1 MKDEMNTPLVEEG
14 ESGAFDLL
22 DVLQMV
28 AEHLRLL
35 ISAPLVIG
43 LIVFG
48 GSYAITPTYTAL
60 TTLLPPL
67 QQQSSAAAMMQ
78 ALGALGSAAASG
90 GLKSQADQYVAY
102 ISSRS
107 VADALI
113 ARFDL
118 VKRYGVELTHDA
130 RKVLTGET
138 KVSSGR
144 DGLIR
149 IEFDDHDPKF
159 AADVAN
165 AYVEELA
172 KLMGRLSLTEAQQRR
187 AFYEAQLAKAKDN
200 FSRAEVA
207 LRSTGVSADVLKAN
221 PQSAVSSVASLM
233 AEVTVKEI
241 RLSAMRNY
249 LTDNSPEFKKTQAEL
264 AALRTQLERV
274 QKDGQTPAGG
284 GDYVAK
290 YRDYK
295 YNETLFELLSKQYEI
310 AKIDESRESAVIQ
323 VIDLALP
330 PERKSKPKKAALAIG
345 ATLGTAV
352 VLFLYLFL
360 RLIFRNAGTDAESVR
375 RMAGIRRSFAEA
387 LGRK

>member
-1 MKDEMNTPLVEEG
+1 MKDEMNTPLADGGEG
-14 ESGAFDLL
+14 GALDLL

-28 AEHLRLL
+28 ADHLRLL
-35 ISAPLVIG
+35 IIAPLVIG
-43 LIVFG
+43 LIVLG
-48 GSYAITPTYTAL
+48 GSYAITPTYTAM

-78 ALGALGSAAASG
+78 ALGALGSVAASG
-90 GLKSQADQYVAY
+90 GLKSQSDQYVSY

-107 VADALI
+107 VADALVE
-113 ARFDL
+113 RFDL
-118 VKRYGVELTHDA
+118 VKRYGVEMRHDA
-130 RKVLTGET
+130 RKELAEET
-138 KVSSGR
+138 KISSGK

-187 AFYEAQLAKAKDN
+187 AFYETQLVKVKDN
-200 FSRAEVA
+200 FARAEVA
-207 LRSTGVSADVLKAN
+207 LRSTGVSSDALKAS
-221 PQSAVSSVASLM
+221 PQSAISSVASLM
-233 AEVTVKEI
+233 AEVTAKEI
-241 RLSAMRNY
+241 RLTAMRDY
-249 LTDNSPEFKKTQAEL
+249 LTENAPDFKKAQAEL
-264 AALRTQLERV
+264 SALKTQLDRA
-274 QKDGQTPAGG
+274 QKDGQPTAGG

-310 AKIDESRESAVIQ
+310 AKIDESREIAVVQ

-330 PERKSKPKKAALAIG
+330 PERKTKPKKALLAIG
-345 ATLGTAV
+345 ASLGTAV
-352 VLFLYLFL
+352 VLFLYLLL
-360 RLIFRNAGTDAESVR
+360 RLIFSNAVTDAESVR
-375 RMAGIRRSFAEA
+375 RMEGIRRSFAEA

>member
-1 MKDEMNTPLVEEG
+1 MNTPLVEEG
-14 ESGAFDLL
+14 DSGSFDLL

-28 AEHLRLL
+28 ADHLRLL

-43 LIVFG
+43 LIVFC
-48 GSYAITPTYTAL
+48 GSYAITPTYTAM

-78 ALGALGSAAASG
+78 ALGALGSVAAAG

-107 VADALI
+107 VADALVE
-113 ARFDL
+113 RFDL
-118 VKRYGVELTHDA
+118 VKRYGVELKHDA
-130 RKVLTGET
+130 RKALAGDT
-138 KVSSGR
+138 KISSAR

-187 AFYEAQLAKAKDN
+187 AFYENQLAKAKDN
-200 FSRAEVA
+200 FARAEVE
-207 LRSTGVSADVLKAN
+207 LRSTGVNSDALKSS
-221 PQSAVSSVASLM
+221 PQSVVSSVASLM
-233 AEVTVKEI
+233 AEVTAKEI

-249 LTDNSPEFKKTQAEL
+249 LTENSPEFKKTQAEL

-274 QKDGQTPAGG
+274 QKDGQPAAGG

-310 AKIDESRESAVIQ
+310 AKIDESREVAVVQ

-330 PERKSKPKKAALAIG
+330 PERKSKPKKASLAIG

-352 VLFLYLFL
+352 VLFFYLLL
-360 RLIFRNAGTDAESVR
+360 RLIFRNAVTDAESVR

>member
-1 MKDEMNTPLVEEG
+1 MKDEMNTPLAEEG

-22 DVLQMV
+22 DVLQMI

-35 ISAPLVIG
+35 IIAPLMVG
-43 LIVFG
+43 LIVLG
-48 GSYAITPTYTAL
+48 GSYAITPTYTAM
-60 TTLLPPL
+60 TTLLPPV
-67 QQQSSAAAMMQ
+67 QQESSAVAMMQ
-78 ALGALGSAAASG
+78 ALGGLGAVAASG
-90 GLKSQADQYVAY
+90 ALKNQVDQYIAY
-102 ISSRS
+102 IASRS
-107 VADALI
+107 VADALVE
-113 ARFDL
+113 RFDL
-118 VKRYGVELTHDA
+118 VKRYGVELKPDA
-130 RKVLTGET
+130 RQVLAGET
-138 KVSSGR
+138 KISSGR

-149 IEFDDHDPKF
+149 IEFDNHDPKF
-159 AADVAN
+159 AAEVAN

-172 KLMGRLSLTEAQQRR
+172 KLMGRLALTEAQRRR
-187 AFYEAQLAKAKDN
+187 AFYETQLAKAKDN
-200 FSRAEVA
+200 FDRAEVT
-207 LRSTGVSADVLKAN
+207 LRSTGVSADALKAN
-221 PQSAVSSVASLM
+221 PQSAISSVASLM

-241 RLSAMRNY
+241 RLSEMRNY
-249 LTDNSPEFKKTQAEL
+249 LTENSPEFKRTQAEL

-274 QKDGQTPAGG
+274 QKDGQTPAVG
-284 GDYVAK
+284 GDYVTK

-295 YNETLFELLSKQYEI
+295 YNETVFELMSKQYEI

-330 PERKSKPKKAALAIG
+330 PERKSKPKKASLAIG

-352 VLFLYLFL
+352 VLFLYLFM

>member
-1 MKDEMNTPLVEEG
+1 MTEQVPAYNVTADETDEFSLL
-14 ESGAFDLL
+14 DLL
-22 DVLQMV
+22 QVV
-28 AEHLRLL
+28 ADNLRLL
-35 ISAPLVIG
+35 VLGPLAVGFIALGIS
-43 LIVFG
+43 FM
-48 GSYAITPTYTAL
+48 ITPTYTAM
-60 TTLLPPL
+60 TTVLPPL

-78 ALGALGSAAASG
+78 ALGGLGAVASG

-102 ISSRS
+102 IASRS

-118 VKRYGVELTHDA
+118 MKRYGVELKHDA
-130 RKVLTGET
+130 RQVLAGET
-138 KVSSGR
+138 NISSGR

-149 IEFDDHDPKF
+149 IAFDNHDPKF

-187 AFYEAQLAKAKDN
+187 AFYETQLAKAKDN
-200 FSRAEVA
+200 FDRAEAV
-207 LRSTGVSADVLKAN
+207 LRSTGVSADALKAN
-221 PQSAVSSVASLM
+221 PQSAMSSVALLM
-233 AEVTVKEI
+233 AEVTAKEI

-249 LTDNSPEFKKTQAEL
+249 LTENSPEFKSTQAEL

-274 QKDGQTPAGG
+274 QKDGQTPAVG
-284 GDYVAK
+284 GDYVTK

-295 YNETLFELLSKQYEI
+295 YNESLFDLLSKQYEI

-330 PERKSKPKKAALAIG
+330 PERKSKPKKASLAIG

-352 VLFLYLFL
+352 VLFLYLFM

-375 RMAGIRRSFAEA
+375 RLAGIRRSFAAA